1 MANNRT
7 RTIVEETES
16 ETIIENEIVVVATK
30 LVKDTIVDM
39 SGGKVQIYVDGYANG
54 ETINVTV
61 NGKTQ
66 DVEITDGL
74 GIYCS
79 NYSFMQYPAIKIND

>member
-1 MANNRT
+1 MAKINEAK
-7 RTIVEETES
+7 IVETKES
-16 ETIIENEIVVVATK
+16 ETIIENEIVVVTTK
-30 LVKDTIVDM
+30 LVKNTIVDM
-39 SGGKVQIYVDGYANG
+39 SGGKVQIYADGYANG

-66 DVEITDGL
+66 NVEIIDGL